1 MITVHVQS
9 LSAIKKSK
17 IKKKGII
24 IHFPAIRGRTGGLLH
39 YKKLH
44 SKQSFFAGEKC

>member
-17 IKKKGII
+17 IKKVII
-24 IHFPAIRGRTGGLLH
+24 IHFPDIRGRTGGLLH
-39 YKKLH
+39 YKKLL
-44 SKQSFFAGEKC
+44 SKHSFFADETC